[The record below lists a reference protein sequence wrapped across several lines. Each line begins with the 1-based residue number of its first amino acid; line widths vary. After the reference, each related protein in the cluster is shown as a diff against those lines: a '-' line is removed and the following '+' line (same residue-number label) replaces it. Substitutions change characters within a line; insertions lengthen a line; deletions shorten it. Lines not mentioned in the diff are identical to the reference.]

1 MPNYDTTESLMKK
14 IEEDEEIRALID
26 EIFENATVSEALKRF
41 SSDLASHLQLY
52 REENIFTEEEMKTL
66 VNEYFWIRKFKASF
80 YVALI
85 RDAILKLFEKE
96 GSGWDVKEEVINI
109 LKETVT
115 PELVIAS
122 IEAFE
127 AKRLEEIAG
136 VLILSS
142 VVEFLSDN
150 EEDE

>member
-1 MPNYDTTESLMKK
+1 MPNYDNTEDLMKK
-14 IEEDEEIRALID
+14 IEKDEEIRALID
-26 EIFENATVSEALKRF
+26 EIFENATVSEALERF

-52 REENIFTEEEMKTL
+52 RGEDIFTEEEMETL
-66 VNEYFWIRKFKASF
+66 VNEYFWIQKFKASF

-96 GSGWDVKEEVINI
+96 GSGWDVKVEVINI

-142 VVEFLSDN
+142 VVEFLGDDK
-150 EEDE
+150 EDE